1 MGNRELREL
10 YSRDRRFDGRFFA
23 GAATTK
29 IYCRPICPIPFAKP
43 NNLVW
48 FACAA
53 AAAASGFRPCRRCRP
68 ETSPGTPAWLGTSA
82 IVSRALRLISEGALD
97 ESSVDDLADRVG
109 VGSRQLRR
117 LFVQHLGVS
126 PVKVAITHRV
136 HFARNLIEETDL
148 PITRI
153 ALSAGFTSIRQF
165 NHAVR
170 AICGQPP
177 TELRRARGEFP
188 KSAQT
193 GLAIRLPYRPPL
205 DWRAF
210 VSFLSPRTTPGVELI
225 DGSAYRRTI
234 RIGDEAGTIDVRPDQ
249 SEPVLAVSIELPG
262 YRHLMKVVERVRRI
276 FDLGADP
283 LRIADDLARAESLK
297 PLLDSRPGLRVP
309 GAWDGFEL
317 AVRAVMGQ
325 RLTVAGSKALAGR
338 LVRVF
343 GKPYQTSVPGLS
355 HLFPMPA
362 DLVEADLSRAG
373 IHGARAATI
382 RSLAHAVHNGEL
394 TFSASMTFQAA
405 ISRIRGIP
413 GIEESTA
420 HYIAMRTLGEPD
432 AFPFADPGLRRSLSK
447 DGNPASPLE
456 VLRIAEDW
464 RPWRAYAAMHLCNG
478 GDRDGVR

>member
-53 AAAASGFRPCRRCRP
+53 AAAAAGFRPCRRCRP

-82 IVSRALRLISEGALD
+82 IVSRALRLISEGALN
-97 ESSVDDLADRVG
+97 ESGVEDLADRVG

-117 LFVQHLGVS
+117 LFVEHLGAS

-136 HFARNLIEETDL
+136 HFARNLIEQTDL

-177 TELRRARGEFP
+177 TELRRAHGEFP
-188 KSAQT
+188 KSPQT
-193 GLAIRLPYRPPL
+193 GLEIRLPYRPPL
-205 DWRAF
+205 DWPAF
-210 VSFLSPRTTPGVELI
+210 VSFMSPRATPGVELI
-225 DGSAYRRTI
+225 EDGSYRRTI
-234 RIGDEAGTIDVRPDQ
+234 RIGDEAGTINVRPDK
-249 SEPVLAVSIELPG
+249 SEPVLAVRIELPG
-262 YRHLMKVVERVRRI
+262 YRHLMQVVERVRRI

-283 LRIADDLARAESLK
+283 LRIADDLARAERLK
-297 PLLDSRPGLRVP
+297 PLLDRRPGLRVP

-317 AVRAVMGQ
+317 AVHAVLGQ
-325 RLTVAGSKALAGR
+325 QLTVAGSKALAGR

-343 GKPYQTSVPGLS
+343 GKPFQTSIPGLS
-355 HLFPMPA
+355 HLFPTPEA
-362 DLVEADLSRAG
+362 LIEADLSGAA
-373 IHGARAATI
+373 IHGARAAAI
-382 RSLAHAVHNGEL
+382 QALARAVYNGEL
-394 TFSASMTFQAA
+394 TFSASTTFQEA

-432 AFPFADPGLRRSLSK
+432 AFPFADPGLRRSLGK
-447 DGNPASPLE
+447 DGEPASPLD
-456 VLRIAEDW
+456 VLGIAEDW
-464 RPWRAYAAMHLCNG
+464 RPWRAYAAMHLSTG
-478 GDRDGVR
+478 GNRDDVR